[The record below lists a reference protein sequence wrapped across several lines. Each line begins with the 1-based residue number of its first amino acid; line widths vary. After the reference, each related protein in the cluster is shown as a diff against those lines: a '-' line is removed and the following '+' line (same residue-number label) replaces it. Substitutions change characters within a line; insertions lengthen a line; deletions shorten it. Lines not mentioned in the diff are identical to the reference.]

1 MLSAIG
7 AIADDGRN
15 LRMMLNCLGG
25 DFLLSIRQPY
35 QSQCQTPAVAVHSV
49 NPYGRVSRQSVC
61 LSISLLLGFCV
72 WTSAADWSQFRGPN
86 SSGLSDEKGLPTEFG
101 PERNVIWKTTLPPG
115 HSSPILTD
123 RRIFLTAFEGEKI
136 CVICLDR
143 NTGKVLWRR
152 EVPRNRTE
160 ELHKANSP
168 ASPSPVTDG
177 TNVYAFFTDFGLI
190 SFGPDGQERWRL
202 PLGPFNNPFGLGA
215 SPIIAEDKVLMVC
228 DQESGSFFV
237 AVDKNTG
244 QIKWR
249 VERPEYTR
257 GFATPIL
264 YKSKEGELQ
273 VIVSGSLQ
281 LTAYSVETGKELWWV
296 QGITWQVKSTPVMGP
311 ETLYVHGWAGGSDE
325 GEQEQVEPFN
335 EALKKM
341 DVNHDGRL
349 SKEEIKDERLTKDWQ
364 SMDLD
369 RDGALD
375 ERDWRFY
382 RARRSAQNA
391 VLAFRLGGSGDMTE
405 KSFLWR
411 YQKSLPN
418 VPSPLLYQ
426 DVLYLMKEG
435 GVLTA
440 LQASTGKVL
449 KQARLQG
456 ALGDYFA
463 SPVVAD
469 DKIFTISH
477 EGKVTVLKPG
487 ANWEVLTTNDL
498 GDECN
503 ASPAFGDG
511 KLYIRTRSTLYCF
524 GRR

>member
-1 MLSAIG
+1 MPP
-7 AIADDGRN
+7 
-15 LRMMLNCLGG
+15 
-25 DFLLSIRQPY
+25 SIH
-35 QSQCQTPAVAVHSV
+35 T
-49 NPYGRVSRQSVC
+49 
-61 LSISLLLGFCV
+61 LSISILLILR
-72 WTSAADWSQFRGPN
+72 TSNLISRTVGRGGRSACLTIYLALWLCSSVLTAADWSQFRGPN
-86 SSGLSDEKGLPTEFG
+86 GSGLSDEKGLPIEFG
-101 PERNVIWKTTLPPG
+101 PNQSVIWKTTLPAG
-115 HSSPILTD
+115 HSSPVLTD
-123 RRIFLTAFEGEKI
+123 QRIFVTAVETEKLY
-136 CVICLDR
+136 VICLDR
-143 NTGKVLWRR
+143 TTGKILWRR

-160 ELHKANSP
+160 ELHKANGP

-190 SFGPDGQERWRL
+190 SFGPDGQERWKL

-215 SPIIAEDKVLMVC
+215 SPILAANKVLMIC
-228 DQESGSFFV
+228 DQESGSFFT
-237 AVDKNTG
+237 AVDKDTG

-264 YKSKEGELQ
+264 YKPQGGELQ

-281 LTAYSVETGKELWWV
+281 LTAYSVETGEEVWWLR
-296 QGITWQVKSTPVMGP
+296 GITWQVKSTPVMSAD
-311 ETLYVHGWAGGSDE
+311 TLFVHGWAGGADE
-325 GEQEQVEPFN
+325 GQQEEVESFE

-341 DVNHDGRL
+341 DANHDGKL
-349 SKEEIKDERLTKDWQ
+349 SKDEIKDENLTKDWQ

-369 RDGALD
+369 RDGVVG

-391 VLAFRLGGSGDMTE
+391 VLAFRLGGQGDMTE

-418 VPSPLLYQ
+418 VPSPLLYKG
-426 DVLYLMKEG
+426 VLYLMKEG

-440 LQASTGKVL
+440 LEASTGKVL

-463 SPVVAD
+463 SPVAAD

-477 EGKVTVLKPG
+477 EGKLTVLRPG
-487 ANWEVLTTNDL
+487 GDWEVLTTNDL

-503 ASPAFGDG
+503 ATPAFADG
-511 KLYIRTRSTLYCF
+511 RLYIRTHSTLYCF
-524 GRR
+524 GRQK